1 MGDSV
6 LSDAGGASGDTLCST
21 VLFFFNVAH
30 HLCWVCGIVSC
41 ACVLFF
47 AVVFGPPP
55 SRGLPLYPPD
65 CLSPTHVMSISQFF
79 LAQSHK
85 MGLISSFVGFDR
97 LGAVGQEDRDE
108 TLGRQ
113 ATLRLCH
120 IVD

>member
-1 MGDSV
+1 MFNRAV
-6 LSDAGGASGDTLCST
+6 L
-21 VLFFFNVAH
+21 VMWLFICVGF
-30 HLCWVCGIVSC
+30 CCIVSC
-41 ACVLFF
+41 DCVLFF
-47 AVVFGPPP
+47 AVVFVPLP

-65 CLSPTHVMSISQFF
+65 CLSPTQRRVDLTIF
-79 LAQSHK
+79 LAQSDK

-97 LGAVGQEDRDE
+97 LGASSGSVGQEDRDE